1 MTENSM
7 NFTLTIKN
15 YRCFPDE
22 KPVDISMGKGFT
34 AFIGAN
40 NSGKSSLSKLFY
52 ELRNLFEN
60 ISRSD
65 NNFIHAM
72 RSDAGIV
79 FNLAQSVHDN
89 IEIFCNANTRDI
101 ILEISAKANL
111 EDRYEGISPEKIIL
125 TIPRGTNTFT
135 AKLIEDGKHIDTT
148 KDNIS
153 IKRVGNTHIKVGEKL
168 IYIEPYYQAFEAL
181 SKTIYIG
188 PFRNAVNL
196 GGHENYYD
204 MIIGQQFISLWD
216 NYKSG
221 NSKAAIRAALKL
233 TRDIKAVFRFTNL
246 EINASTDNQ
255 TLHVIVD
262 NKPYRLEELGSGLA
276 QFILILANIAIKQPS
291 WVFIDEPELNLHP
304 SLQIDF
310 LTTLASYATEG
321 IIFSTHNVGLA
332 RACAERIYSFRHD
345 ENGLN
350 EVRDFET
357 MPSLSEFLGELSY
370 SGYQDLGFD
379 KVLLVEGPTEVKT
392 VQQILR
398 KYRKDHK
405 IVLLP
410 LGGSGLIKADSEHEL
425 IEIKRITQ
433 NVSALIDSE
442 RDSPD
447 AKLPPHRQ
455 RFFETCKKVG
465 IDCHVLERRAIEN
478 YLPDRAVKAIKGIKY
493 HSLDSYQKLEQ
504 ASPSWG
510 KQENW
515 CIVREM
521 TPEELN
527 STDLGK
533 FLRSL

>member
-1 MTENSM
+1 MIENSM

-22 KPVDISMGKGFT
+22 KPVYISMGKGFT

-52 ELRNLFEN
+52 ELRNLFDN
-60 ISRSD
+60 ISRSKD
-65 NNFIHAM
+65 DFVQAL
-72 RSDAGIV
+72 RSTAGSA
-79 FNLAQSVHDN
+79 FKLAQSVHDN

-101 ILEISAKANL
+101 MLEISAKANV

-135 AKLIEDGKHIDTT
+135 AKLVVDGKHINT
-148 KDNIS
+148 KKENIQ
-153 IKRVGNTHIKVGEKL
+153 IKRVGIPHIKVEDKL
-168 IYIEPYYQAFEAL
+168 IYMEAYYQAFEAL

-204 MIIGQQFISLWD
+204 MTIGQQFISLWD
-216 NYKSG
+216 TYKSG
-221 NSKAAIRAALKL
+221 NSKAAISAALKL
-233 TRDIKAVFRFTNL
+233 TQDIKAIFGFTNL

-262 NKPYRLEELGSGLA
+262 NIPYRLEELGSGLS

-291 WVFIDEPELNLHP
+291 WIFIDEPELNLHP

-332 RACAERIYSFRHD
+332 RACAERIYSFRLD
-345 ENGLN
+345 ENGQN

-370 SGYQDLGFD
+370 SGYKDLGFD

-398 KYRKDHK
+398 KYHKDHE
-405 IVLLP
+405 IVLLS
-410 LGGSGLIKADSEHEL
+410 LGGSGLIKAASELEL
-425 IEIKRITQ
+425 SEIKRITE
-433 NVSALIDSE
+433 NIAALIDSE
-442 RDSPD
+442 RDSLD
-447 AKLPPHRQ
+447 APLPANRQ
-455 RFFETCKKVG
+455 SFLETCNKVG
-465 IDCHVLERRAIEN
+465 IDCHVLELRAIEN
-478 YLPDRAVKAIKGIKY
+478 YLSDKAVKAIKGTKY
-493 HSLDSYQKLEQ
+493 PSLKPYEKLEQ
-504 ASPSWG
+504 ASPSWA

-515 CIVREM
+515 RIVREM

-527 STDLGK
+527 NTDLGK